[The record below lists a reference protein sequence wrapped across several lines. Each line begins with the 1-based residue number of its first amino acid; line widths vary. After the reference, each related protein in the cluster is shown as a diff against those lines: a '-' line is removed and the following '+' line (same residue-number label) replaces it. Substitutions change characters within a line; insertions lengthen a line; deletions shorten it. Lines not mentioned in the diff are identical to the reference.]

1 MKFTPASETAKQEF
15 LEYAKEHLSIDD
27 AKKILEK
34 NGYFVANLW
43 HVEDVTAWAFEC
55 DEDTAQE
62 ILYKAL
68 TNDYVMD
75 TIWRTIDAC
84 AEDLNIN
91 RK

>member
-1 MKFTPASETAKQEF
+1 MTNE
-15 LEYAKEHLSIDD
+15 LSVED

-43 HVEDVTAWAFEC
+43 HVDDVTAWAYDC
-55 DEDTAQE
+55 DEDTAQD

-75 TIWRTIDAC
+75 TIWQAIDAC
-84 AEDLNIN
+84 AEDLKIN